1 MVVPQSYTIQKFYQY
16 AGYPR
21 FKKYSNTY
29 EACCPICREG
39 KSWGKKRRCI
49 YIVDK
54 DAICCHNCGWYS
66 KPLKWIQEV
75 AHLSFTD
82 VLKEVKEYDNVNY
95 KVTDKSFSKP
105 EFVPP
110 DLPKDVI
117 NLLDLDQVSFY
128 KDNKTIADAIAVIRR
143 RRLDTAINKPDA
155 LYITLSDRTHK
166 NRIIIPFND
175 AKGTVVF
182 YQSRTIYDSK
192 NSKYPKYLSK
202 IGGDKSLYNLNKISD
217 KDDHIF
223 ICEGPIDAF
232 FIKNGTAVAGIQ
244 ENSVKTFSKLQEQQ
258 LSQFVLYK
266 KIWVLDSQWLDK
278 ASKSKTKKL
287 LDAGETVFIWP
298 EDMGKTYKDINEYCV
313 DKKIDEIDK
322 QIILDNSFSDM
333 LGKLKLSVV
342 R

>member
-1 MVVPQSYTIQKFYQY
+1 MVIPQSYTIQKFYQY

-75 AHLSFTD
+75 AHLTFTD
-82 VLKEVKEYDNVNY
+82 VLKEVKEYDNVAY
-95 KVTDKSFSKP
+95 KVKDKTFDKSELK
-105 EFVPP
+105 VP

-117 NLLDLDQVSFY
+117 NLLDKDQIGFY
-128 KDNKTIADAIAVIRR
+128 KDNKTVNDALAVIHH
-143 RRLDTAINKPDA
+143 RRLNTAVNRPDA
-155 LYITLSDRTHK
+155 LYITLNERTHK
-166 NRIIIPFND
+166 NRIIIPFTD
-175 AKGTVVF
+175 TKGTVVF

-202 IGGDKSLYNLNKISD
+202 IGGDKSLYNLDKITD
-217 KDDHIF
+217 TDDHIF
-223 ICEGPIDAF
+223 IFEGPIDAF
-232 FIKNGTAVAGIQ
+232 FMKNGTAVAGIQ
-244 ENSVKTFSKLQEQQ
+244 ENSTKTFSKLQEQQ
-258 LSQFVLYK
+258 LSQFMLYK
-266 KIWVLDSQWLDK
+266 KIWVLDSQWLDS
-278 ASKSKTKKL
+278 ASKNKTKKL

-298 EDMGKTYKDINEYCV
+298 ESIGKTYKDVNDYCV
-313 DKKIDEIDK
+313 ANNLDEFDK
-322 QIILDNSFSDM
+322 QLVLTNSFSGM

>member
-1 MVVPQSYTIQKFYQY
+1 MVIPQSYTIQKFYQY

-95 KVTDKSFSKP
+95 KVKDKTFDKP
-105 EFVPP
+105 EFKAP

-117 NLLDLDQVSFY
+117 NLLDKDQIVFY
-128 KDNKTIADAIAVIRR
+128 KDNKTVNDALTVIQH
-143 RRLDTAINKPDA
+143 RRLNTAVNRPDA
-155 LYITLSDRTHK
+155 LYITLSERTHK
-166 NRIIIPFND
+166 NRIIIPFTD
-175 AKGTVVF
+175 TKGTVVF

-202 IGGDKSLYNLNKISD
+202 IGGDKSLYNLDKITD
-217 KDDHIF
+217 NDDHIF
-223 ICEGPIDAF
+223 IFEGPIDAF
-232 FIKNGTAVAGIQ
+232 FMKNGTAVAGIQ
-244 ENSVKTFSKLQEQQ
+244 ENSTKTFSKLQEQQ
-258 LSQFVLYK
+258 LSQFMLYK
-266 KIWVLDSQWLDK
+266 KVWVLDSQWLDS
-278 ASKSKTKKL
+278 ASKNKTKKL

-298 EDMGKTYKDINEYCV
+298 EDMGKKYKDVNDYCV
-313 DKKIDEIDK
+313 ANNLNEFDK
-322 QIILDNSFSDM
+322 QIVLANSFTGM